1 MMAGEA
7 ESYESSPEFQADI
20 AAIAAAIHE
29 ERKSS
34 RYDPRVL
41 HEAVRIMAM
50 HARQHQWPPERLV
63 RTLKALVR
71 EVSMDDS
78 TESRQLIYTD
88 RVIAWAIEGYYELAE
103 R

>member
-1 MMAGEA
+1 MAGQA
-7 ESYESSPEFQADI
+7 ESYESSPVFQMDI
-20 AAIAAAIHE
+20 AAIGAAIHE

-41 HEAVRIMAM
+41 HEAVRVAAR
-50 HARQHQWPPERLV
+50 HARQHECPPERLV
-63 RTLKALVR
+63 RALKALVR
-71 EVSMDDS
+71 EVSMEDS
-78 TESRQLIYTD
+78 TESRQLIYID

>member
-1 MMAGEA
+1 MMSGEA
-7 ESYESSPEFQADI
+7 EPYESSPEFQSDV
-20 AAIAAAIHE
+20 AAIGAAIQE

-41 HEAVRIMAM
+41 HEAVRVTAV
-50 HARQHQWPPERLV
+50 HARQHQCPPERLL
-63 RTLKALVR
+63 RALKAVMHEL
-71 EVSMDDS
+71 SMQNGS
-78 TESRQLIYTD
+78 ESHRLIYTD

>member
-1 MMAGEA
+1 MMSGEA
-7 ESYESSPEFQADI
+7 EPYESSAVFQSDI
-20 AAIAAAIHE
+20 AAISAAIQE

-41 HEAVRIMAM
+41 HEAVRVTAV
-50 HARQHQWPPERLV
+50 HARQHQCPPERLL
-63 RTLKALVR
+63 RALKAPTRDLTLQIG
-71 EVSMDDS
+71 S
-78 TESRQLIYTD
+78 ESHNLIYTD

>member
-1 MMAGEA
+1 MMAAEA
-7 ESYESSPEFQADI
+7 ESYESGPVFQKDI

-41 HEAVRIMAM
+41 HESVRITAM
-50 HARQHQWPPERLV
+50 HARQHQCPPERLV
-63 RTLKALVR
+63 RALKGLVR
-71 EVSMDDS
+71 EVWMEDS

>member
-7 ESYESSPEFQADI
+7 ESYLSSAEFQTDV
-20 AAIAAAIHE
+20 AAIAAAIQE

-41 HEAVRIMAM
+41 HEAVRSAAM
-50 HARQHQWPPERLV
+50 HARQHQCPPERLM
-63 RTLKALVR
+63 RALKALVR
-71 EVSMDDS
+71 EVSMEDS
-78 TESRQLIYTD
+78 TESRQLSYTD
-88 RVIAWAIEGYYELAE
+88 RVIAWAIEGYYELAA

>member
-7 ESYESSPEFQADI
+7 ESYEGSPAFQTDF
-20 AAIAAAIHE
+20 AAIGAAIHE

-41 HEAVRIMAM
+41 HEAVRNTAM
-50 HARQHQWPPERLV
+50 HARQHQCPPERLL
-63 RTLKALVR
+63 RALKTLVR
-71 EVSMDDS
+71 ELSMQDS
-78 TESRQLIYTD
+78 TESHQLIYTD
-88 RVIAWAIEGYYELAE
+88 RVIAWAIEGYYELAD

>member
-7 ESYESSPEFQADI
+7 ESYESSPVFRTDI
-20 AAIAAAIHE
+20 AAIGAAIHE
-29 ERKSS
+29 ERKST

-41 HEAVRIMAM
+41 HEAVRVAAM
-50 HARQHQWPPERLV
+50 HARQHQCPPERLV
-63 RTLKALVR
+63 RALKAVVR
-71 EVSMDDS
+71 EVSMEDS

>member
-7 ESYESSPEFQADI
+7 ESYETSTEFQSDI
-20 AAIAAAIHE
+20 AAISAAIHE

-41 HEAVRIMAM
+41 HEAVRITAM

-63 RTLKALVR
+63 RALKALVR

>member
-7 ESYESSPEFQADI
+7 EAYESTAVFQADI
-20 AAIAAAIHE
+20 GAITDAMRA

-41 HEAVRIMAM
+41 HETVRVTAV
-50 HARQHQWPPERLV
+50 HARAHQCPPERLV
-63 RTLKALVR
+63 RALKTLVR
-71 EVSMDDS
+71 EISMDDP
-78 TESRQLIYTD
+78 TEAYRLIYTD
-88 RVIAWAIEGYYELAE
+88 RIIAWAIESYYELAE

>member
-7 ESYESSPEFQADI
+7 ESYESSAVFQTDI
-20 AAIAAAIHE
+20 AAIGAAIHE
-29 ERKSS
+29 ERKSG

-41 HEAVRIMAM
+41 HEAVRVTAM
-50 HARQHQWPPERLV
+50 HARQHQCPPERLV
-63 RTLKALVR
+63 RALKALVR